1 MKRGDII
8 DLIRE
13 HYDPE
18 PKDWPRHRGW
28 DDGAEKIAD
37 EILKLSVLRGLE
49 VARMLNPV
57 EACPE
62 CGLKADTLLHKFCTH
77 RYCPTRPIPAAVGL
91 DTSLE
96 QLPDGEAS

>member
-1 MKRGDII
+1 MERQAII
-8 DLIRE
+8 DLVRE

-37 EILKLSVLRGLE
+37 EILRL
-49 VARMLNPV
+49 LNPV

-62 CGLKADTLLHKFCTH
+62 CGLKADTLLHKFCNH
-77 RYCPTRPIPAAVGL
+77 RYCPTRP
-91 DTSLE
+91 E
-96 QLPDGEAS
+96 R

>member
-1 MKRGDII
+1 MERQAII
-8 DLIRE
+8 DLVRE

-37 EILKLSVLRGLE
+37 EILKLLS
-49 VARMLNPV
+49 PV
-57 EACPE
+57 EECPS

-77 RYCPTRPIPAAVGL
+77 RYCPTRGPAVSRPVSG
-91 DTSLE
+91 
-96 QLPDGEAS
+96 GEA